1 MIDNIERIGN
11 FTSSNVFRLCAS
23 TVKGEVTA
31 AFYTYVQEKMFERSL
46 GRSLEMGAYSQ
57 AMAWGNFLEKR
68 VNDNLGNAYIMV
80 HKQTNVHPVHKFWT
94 GSPDFDCPTLRKIA
108 ELKCFEPKNFA
119 SYVTALLT
127 EDLSVIKKE
136 HPKEYWQIVSNACIK
151 GYSKGEAI
159 VYMPYAHEMEQIR
172 ELAQDPEYLSELGV
186 SPEDSWKFRF
196 IVEKSNSQ
204 LAVLP
209 DNSKFLNLNKFEFEI
224 PEEDKLFLT
233 KRVIDANKLITG

>member
-23 TVKGEVTA
+23 TGKGEVTA

-68 VNDNLGNAYIMV
+68 VNDNLPNGYQMV
-80 HKQTNVHPVHKFWT
+80 HKQTNVHPTHKFWT
-94 GSPDFDCPTLRKIA
+94 GSPDFDCPTLDKIA

-127 EDLSVIKKE
+127 EDLDKIKKE
-136 HPKEYWQIVSNACIK
+136 HPKEYWQIVSNSTIK

-159 VYMPYAHEMEQIR
+159 VYMPYISEMDQIR
-172 ELAQDPEYLSELGV
+172 ALAEDPDYLAQIGLEPWQV
-186 SPEDSWKFRF
+186 RF
-196 IVEKSNSQ
+196 IIEKSNSQ

-209 DNSKFLNLNKFEFEI
+209 NDSKFKNLNIFEFEI
-224 PEEDKLFLT
+224 PIEDKIFLT
-233 KRVIDANKLITG
+233 KRVMDANKLITG

>member
-1 MIDNIERIGN
+1 MIDNIERVGN
-11 FTSSNVFRLCAS
+11 FTSSNVYRLCAS

-57 AMAWGNFLEKR
+57 SMSWGSFLEKR

-80 HKQTNVHPVHKFWT
+80 HKQTNVHPTHSFWT
-94 GSPDFDCPTLRKIA
+94 GSPDFDCPSLGKIA

-119 SYVTALLT
+119 SYVSALLS
-127 EDLSVIKKE
+127 EDLEKIKKE
-136 HPKEYWQIVSNACIK
+136 HPKEYWQIVSNATIK

-159 VYMPYAHEMEQIR
+159 VYMPYESEMEQIR
-172 ELAQDPEYLSELGV
+172 ELAEDPDYLSEINMEPWQV
-186 SPEDSWKFRF
+186 RF
-196 IVEKSNSQ
+196 IVEKANSQ

-209 DNSKFLNLNKFEFEI
+209 DNSKFKNLNIFEFEI
-224 PEEDKLFLT
+224 PIEDKIFLT
-233 KRVIDANKLITG
+233 KRIIDANKLITG

>member
-11 FTSSNVFRLCAS
+11 FTSSNVYRLCAS

-57 AMAWGNFLEKR
+57 AMAWGSFLEKR

-80 HKQTNVHPVHKFWT
+80 HKQTNVHPLYSFLV

-119 SYVTALLT
+119 SYVIALLS
-127 EDLSVIKKE
+127 EDLEKIKKE
-136 HPKEYWQIVSNACIK
+136 HPKEYWQIVANATIK

-159 VYMPYAHEMEQIR
+159 AYMPYESEMEQIR
-172 ELAQDPEYLSELGV
+172 ELAEDPDYLAEINMEPWQV
-186 SPEDSWKFRF
+186 RF
-196 IVEKSNSQ
+196 IVEKANSQ

-209 DNSKFLNLNKFEFEI
+209 DDSKFKNLNIFEFEI
-224 PEEDKLFLT
+224 PIEDKLFLT

>member
-57 AMAWGNFLEKR
+57 SMAWGNFLEKR

-80 HKQTNVHPVHKFWT
+80 HKQTNVHPIHKFWT
-94 GSPDFDCPTLRKIA
+94 GSPDFDCPTLGKIS

-119 SYVTALLT
+119 SYVTALLS
-127 EDLSVIKKE
+127 EDLEKIKKE
-136 HPKEYWQIVSNACIK
+136 HPKEYWQIISNATIK

-159 VYMPYAHEMEQIR
+159 VYMPYASEMDQIR
-172 ELAQDPEYLSELGV
+172 ELAEDPDYLAEIGMEPWQV
-186 SPEDSWKFRF
+186 RF

-209 DNSKFLNLNKFEFEI
+209 DDSKFKNLNQFEFEI
-224 PEEDKLFLT
+224 PIEDKIFLT

>member
-11 FTSSNVFRLCAS
+11 FTSSNMYRLCAS

-31 AFYTYVQEKMFERSL
+31 AFYSYVQEKMFERSL

-57 AMAWGNFLEKR
+57 SMAWGNFLEKR
-68 VNDNLGNAYIMV
+68 VNDSLPNGYIMV
-80 HKQTNVHPVHKFWT
+80 HKQTNVHPKHSFWT
-94 GSPDFDCPTLRKIA
+94 GSPDFDCPTLGKIA

-127 EDLSVIKKE
+127 GDLSLIKKE
-136 HPKEYWQIVSNACIK
+136 HPKEYWQIISNATIK
-151 GYSKGEAI
+151 GYGKGEAI
-159 VYMPYAHEMEQIR
+159 VYMPYASEMDEIR
-172 ELAQDPEYLSELGV
+172 ELANDPEYLAQIGMEPWQV
-186 SPEDSWKFRF
+186 RF

-209 DNSKFLNLNKFEFEI
+209 DDSKFNNRNIFEFEI
-224 PEEDKLFLT
+224 PIEDKILLT
-233 KRVIDANKLITG
+233 KRVMDANKLITG

>member
-11 FTSSNVFRLCAS
+11 FTSSNVYRLCAS

-57 AMAWGNFLEKR
+57 SMAWGSFLEKR

-80 HKQTNVHPVHKFWT
+80 HKQTNVHPTHKFWT
-94 GSPDFDCPTLRKIA
+94 GSPDFDCPTLDKIA

-151 GYSKGEAI
+151 GYNKGEAI
-159 VYMPYAHEMEQIR
+159 VYMPYQSEMKEIK
-172 ELAQDPEYLSELGV
+172 ELAEDPDYLAEIGLEPWQV
-186 SPEDSWKFRF
+186 RF
-196 IVEKSNSQ
+196 IVEKEISQ
-204 LAVLP
+204 LATLP
-209 DNSKFLNLNKFEFEI
+209 DNSKFKNLNIFEFEI
-224 PEEDKLFLT
+224 PVEDKIFLT
-233 KRVIDANKLITG
+233 KRIIDANNLIIG

>member
-23 TVKGEVTA
+23 TTKGEVTA

-57 AMAWGNFLEKR
+57 SMAWGSFLEKR
-68 VNDNLGNAYIMV
+68 VNDNLPNEYIMV
-80 HKQTNVHPVHKFWT
+80 HKQTNVHPIHKFWT
-94 GSPDFDCPTLRKIA
+94 GSPDFDCPALDKIA

-119 SYVTALLT
+119 SYVTALLS
-127 EDLSVIKKE
+127 EDLDKIKKE
-136 HPKEYWQIVSNACIK
+136 HPKEYWQIVSNATIK

-159 VYMPYAHEMEQIR
+159 AYMPYKSEMEQIR
-172 ELAQDPEYLSELGV
+172 ELAQDPEYLSQIDIEPWQV
-186 SPEDSWKFRF
+186 RF
-196 IVEKSNSQ
+196 ITEKEDSQ

-209 DNSKFLNLNKFEFEI
+209 DDSKFKNLNIFEFEI
-224 PEEDKLFLT
+224 PVEDKIFLT
-233 KRVIDANKLITG
+233 KRIIDANNLITV

>member
-11 FTSSNVFRLCAS
+11 FTSSNVYRLCAS

-57 AMAWGNFLEKR
+57 SMAWGSFLEKR

-94 GSPDFDCPTLRKIA
+94 GSPDFDCPTLGKIA

-127 EDLSVIKKE
+127 EDLNVIKKE
-136 HPKEYWQIVSNACIK
+136 HPKEYWQIVSNAVIK

-159 VYMPYAHEMEQIR
+159 VYMPYASEMAEIK
-172 ELAQDPEYLSELGV
+172 ELAQDPEYLAEIGLEPWQV
-186 SPEDSWKFRF
+186 RF
-196 IVEKSNSQ
+196 IVEKENSQ
-204 LAVLP
+204 LATLP
-209 DNSKFLNLNKFEFEI
+209 DNSKFKNLNIFEFEI
-224 PEEDKLFLT
+224 PEEDKIFLT
-233 KRVIDANKLITG
+233 KRIIDANKLIVGTN

>member
-31 AFYTYVQEKMFERSL
+31 AFHTYVQEKMYERYL

-57 AMAWGNFLEKR
+57 SMAWGNFLEKR
-68 VNDNLGNAYIMV
+68 VNDNLPNGYIMV
-80 HKQTNVHPVHKFWT
+80 HKKTNVHPTHKFWT
-94 GSPDFDCPTLRKIA
+94 GSPDFDCPSLDKIA

-119 SYVTALLT
+119 SYVTALLS
-127 EDLSVIKKE
+127 EDLDKIKKE
-136 HPKEYWQIVSNACIK
+136 HPKEYWQIVSNSCIK

-159 VYMPYAHEMEQIR
+159 VYMPYASEMDQIR
-172 ELAQDPEYLSELGV
+172 ELADDPEYLSQINMEPWQV
-186 SPEDSWKFRF
+186 RF
-196 IVEKSNSQ
+196 IIEKSNSQ

-209 DNSKFLNLNKFEFEI
+209 NESKFKNLNIFEFEI
-224 PEEDKLFLT
+224 PIEDKIFLT
-233 KRVIDANKLITG
+233 KRVMDANKLITG